1 MTKKEI
7 SNDVFDALPIEVRES
22 KLTINQKKILN
33 VLFNY
38 STLDKSLENGSFFIS
53 NEQLLK
59 EAELEYP
66 TQLQRVLSFLI
77 TNKFIE
83 RIAGTRSLKNNS
95 SSASTYTINTKE
107 LIEYCEQH
115 PQKTTKKGNV
125 SMGNVSMG
133 NVSMGN
139 VSMGNGVKN
148 VTDVTVIDELRKEI
162 ELLKVRINKL
172 EMGNSNGN
180 GNKITN
186 VTTDI
191 DTDIDNNINKLINI
205 TSGPVDKEI
214 DILTNTTSGPFE
226 INFNKIDKI
235 TYTPVVDDT
244 NNEELR
250 NNQIEKINID
260 TMNRENE
267 MNERTR
273 MIEMNDNEHTIENDN
288 DNTPTLED
296 VLRQQSEEQNKLLNE
311 VYQHRHNNYNP
322 EKQQQYQR
330 VFQKSN
336 EAIEKWKQT
345 HSDYI
350 KAEIESYIKVVELL
364 KRDGDISTK
373 QYQAFDKYITSN
385 FNKLYQGHLAFVRNV
400 KYSSTGNIN
409 NNSSATA
416 TAQNANKAVLSP
428 QNCSDIQTIIEDDKT
443 QQEANK
449 AAKMAIVEKE
459 CNARRKQFSLDTM
472 EMVVNTLNFFV
483 ESKEERKEWINRYF
497 DGINHQI
504 PSYIEA
510 MKKKALQALKVA

>member
-1 MTKKEI
+1 MF
-7 SNDVFDALPIEVRES
+7 NFNLMNRAL
-22 KLTINQKKILN
+22 K
-33 VLFNY
+33 
-38 STLDKSLENGSFFIS
+38 D
-53 NEQLLK
+53 
-59 EAELEYP
+59 AELKDAFRMLYYI
-66 TQLQRVLSFLI
+66 V
-77 TNKFIE
+77 NKC
-83 RIAGTRSLKNNS
+83 SLKNS
-95 SSASTYTINTKE
+95 MSVEIFDAEFELALSISPRSTCRFTKKLEERGYIKKEVRGTSQNKLANIYT
-107 LIEYCEQH
+107 LIEVNDTPTDSLYNDIN
-115 PQKTTKKGNV
+115 KGAKNCD
-125 SMGNVSMG
+125 
-133 NVSMGN
+133 
-139 VSMGNGVKN
+139 KN
-148 VTDVTVIDELRKEI
+148 VTLTDNANIDGSSDGSSDGRI
-162 ELLKVRINKL
+162 GILKNNNKINK
-172 EMGNSNGN
+172 
-180 GNKITN
+180 
-186 VTTDI
+186 
-191 DTDIDNNINKLINI
+191 NINKLINI

-250 NNQIEKINID
+250 NNQIEKRNID

-311 VYQHRHNNYNP
+311 VYQHQHNNYNP

-416 TAQNANKAVLSP
+416 PAQNANKAVFKP
-428 QNCSDIQTIIEDDKT
+428 
-443 QQEANK
+443 
-449 AAKMAIVEKE
+449 
-459 CNARRKQFSLDTM
+459 
-472 EMVVNTLNFFV
+472 
-483 ESKEERKEWINRYF
+483 SKLFGYTNY
-497 DGINHQI
+497 H
-504 PSYIEA
+504 
-510 MKKKALQALKVA
+510 